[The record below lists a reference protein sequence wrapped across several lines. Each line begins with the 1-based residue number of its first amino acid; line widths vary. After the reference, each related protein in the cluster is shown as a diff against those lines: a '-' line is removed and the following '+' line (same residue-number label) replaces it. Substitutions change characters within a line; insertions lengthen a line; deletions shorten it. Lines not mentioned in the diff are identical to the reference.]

1 MNIFSR
7 KKVTKKDIVL
17 ELLLE
22 FGEMTPL
29 EIIEASKDK
38 VGRGTVYNVLTRL
51 KLDGYL
57 DTRDGAGPAELG
69 GLPQRFY
76 KVSNYGRRIINAHCI
91 HDDIP
96 YISTSLATA

>member
-17 ELLLE
+17 ELLLD

-29 EIIEASKDK
+29 EIIEASKGG
-38 VGRGTVYNVLTRL
+38 VGRGTVYNILTRL

-57 DTRDGAGPAELG
+57 DSRDGTGPAKFG

-76 KVSNYGRRIINAHCI
+76 RISNHGRRVINVHRMR
-91 HDDIP
+91 DDVP
-96 YISTSLATA
+96 CLDASLATA